1 MGIALCVAFNPECGP
16 EIIILLA
23 VLSGI
28 PTTIVVVVAC
38 VIAVVVPMNK
48 LKEAK
53 EIMKKLDNDLAPSK

>member
-1 MGIALCVAFNPECGP
+1 MGIALCVVFNPECGP

-48 LKEAK
+48 MKEAR
-53 EIMKKLDNDLAPSK
+53 EIMKKMDNDLAPSK